1 MTQKSMLC
9 FAVIV
14 GLTAAVYAQSPSE
27 AKQLFA
33 DNCLDC
39 HDSAGKGNEYRLSDP
54 IPDLTSKVWASGRSR
69 SDLYDSILLGKGS
82 DMPAFEDELS
92 ESEIN
97 SLVTYIYEISG
108 IGARAVV
115 DATKD
120 KKRSSSNF
128 SKDLQA
134 IRQKWQELAARYKE
148 AATKA
153 L

>member
-1 MTQKSMLC
+1 MTQKSFLC
-9 FAVIV
+9 FAVTV
-14 GLTAAVYAQSPSE
+14 SLTAFVYAESPRD
-27 AKQLFA
+27 AKRLFA

-39 HDSAGKGNEYRLSDP
+39 HDSAGKGTEYRLSDS
-54 IPDLTSKVWASGRSR
+54 IPDLTSKDWASGRSR

-82 DMPAFEDELS
+82 EMPAFEDELS

-108 IGARAVV
+108 IGTRAEI
-115 DATKD
+115 DATKG
-120 KKRSSSNF
+120 KKRSSSKF

-134 IRQKWQELAARYKE
+134 IRQKWQELAERYRK
-148 AATKA
+148 AASKG